1 MELSELEEL
10 ITFLA
15 EYEDDP
21 YGYVMAAYPWGV
33 PGSEL
38 ENYSGPQDWQRQILE
53 DLGKGVIDIQEAI
66 RQAVEHNMEAET
78 APLQFARTSGHGIG
92 KSALVAWIIDWA
104 QSTKADTKGVVTANT
119 ENQLKTKTWA
129 ELAKWHRLSL
139 SSPLFK
145 MTATARFSIDP
156 EHERTWRIDMV
167 PWSEKNTEAFAGLHN
182 KGRRILLVFDEASAI
197 PDIIWET
204 AEGALTDNNT
214 EIIWTC
220 FGNPTRNSGRF
231 RECFEGGKFS
241 HRWDHAAISS
251 MDVDITNKTQLQK
264 WIDDYGEDHDFV
276 RVRVLGK
283 FPRVDASSFI
293 PLEDARAATTR
304 ALPEDNPAPIVLG
317 VDVARFGSDKSII
330 YPRQGLDARSRQPVV
345 LQGVNTM
352 QLATRVFNEYM
363 RYQATAIFVDGG
375 GVGGGVVD
383 RLLQMGAPVYEVGF
397 GNAADGV
404 NPDDPYIKYEN
415 KRAEIWGAGKSW
427 LQRGGCIPDEVP
439 MIEEAFSTELSNPT
453 YTMTGKEGDRILL
466 ESKKDMKRRGLS
478 SPDLSDALFCTFAYP
493 TLEQTFDNDP
503 DQDRHTQP
511 NDDNYYSDKFEENY
525 P

>member
-10 ITFLA
+10 IEFLA
-15 EYEDDP
+15 GFEDDP
-21 YGYVMAAYPWGV
+21 YGYVLAAYPWGV

-38 ENYSGPQDWQRQILE
+38 EDFDGPQEWQREILVK
-53 DLGKGVIDIQEAI
+53 LGLGIVTIQEAI
-66 RQAVEHNMEAET
+66 AEARAYNMEAET
-78 APLQFARTSGHGIG
+78 SPVQMARTSGHGIG
-92 KSALVAWIIDWA
+92 KSALVGWIIDWA

-129 ELAKWHRLSL
+129 ELAKWHRLSI
-139 SSPLFK
+139 SAPLFK

-197 PDIIWET
+197 PDVIWET

-214 EIIWTC
+214 EIIWCC

-231 RECFEGGKFS
+231 RECFEGGQFS

-251 MDVDITNKTQLQK
+251 LDVDITNKTQLNK
-264 WIDDYGEDHDFV
+264 WIEDYGIDHDFT

-283 FPRVDASSFI
+283 FPRVDANSFI

-304 ALPEDNPAPIVLG
+304 PLPTDNPAPVVLG
-317 VDVARFGSDKSII
+317 VDVARYGNDKSVI

-363 RYQATAIFVDGG
+363 RYQAVAIFVDAG

-383 RLLQMGAPVYEVGF
+383 RLLQMGAPVYAVDF
-397 GNAADGV
+397 GSGSDNSNV
-404 NPDDPYIKYEN
+404 EDPYTKYRN
-415 KRAEIWGAGKSW
+415 KRAEIWGGMRSFIA
-427 LQRGGCIPDEVP
+427 RGGCIPDEIP
-439 MIEEAFSTELSNPT
+439 MIEHRISTELSNPT
-453 YTMTGKEGDRILL
+453 YTMAGSGEDEIQL
-466 ESKKDMKRRGLS
+466 ESKKDMKRRQVE
-478 SPDLSDALFCTFAYP
+478 SPDVGDALACTFAYP
-493 TLEQTFDNDP
+493 ALEGSFHNQHDNVD
-503 DQDRHTQP
+503 TQP
-511 NDDNYYSDKFEENY
+511 TADNHYEDEINLEEAS
-525 P
+525 